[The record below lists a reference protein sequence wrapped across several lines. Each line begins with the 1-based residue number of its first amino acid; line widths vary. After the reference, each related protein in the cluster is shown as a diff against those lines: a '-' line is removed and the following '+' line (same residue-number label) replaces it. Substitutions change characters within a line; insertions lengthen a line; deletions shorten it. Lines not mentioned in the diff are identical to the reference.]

1 MQRGDSV
8 FIKGNRFRI
17 NVVGIVVNV
26 FSPWLVFF
34 VLLFLYTS
42 KLHFRYPSEVK
53 AFMHVLAGAVLIA
66 VGSLAVSWTR
76 GYSPQWYKASFVLHA
91 LAIIGAYGYGSWNY
105 VNYIAPYYSLEKLQ
119 AYPNLDVVKTKGATV
134 QDAGRVNFAAG
145 TKIDSSRSWH
155 FRAGALYCVAP
166 IIGQDG
172 QETVD
177 FWAVGKGCC
186 SESSPDFRCGEGDT
200 PALAMLKARSGLRFL
215 ETDYWNPERHFYRLA
230 VNGAE
235 ANFGIKAPEPLFFYW
250 TQDPLYT
257 MMTLRDK
264 GWGNFIVGIES
275 FGVFVVAFVCFATCR
290 FAFIGRAPER
300 SRDDYEDL

>member
-1 MQRGDSV
+1 MEKTESV

-26 FSPWLVFF
+26 FSPWIVFS

-42 KLHFRYPSEVK
+42 KLHFRYPVAVK
-53 AFMHVLAGAVLIA
+53 SFMAVFSIAVLITI
-66 VGSLAVSWTR
+66 GSLAIAWRR
-76 GYSPQWYKASFVLHA
+76 GYNPQWYKASFLLHA
-91 LAIIGAYGYGSWNY
+91 VAIIGGYAFGSWNY
-105 VNYIAPYYSLEKLQ
+105 ITYISPYYQLEKLQ
-119 AYPNLDVVKTKGATV
+119 AYPNLDVVHTSGATV

-172 QETVD
+172 QSQVD
-177 FWAVGKGCC
+177 FWAIGKGCC

-215 ETDYWNPERHFYRLA
+215 ETDYWNPERHLYRLA
-230 VNGAE
+230 VRGAE
-235 ANFGIKAPEPLFFYW
+235 ANFGIQASNPLFFHW
-250 TQDPLYT
+250 TQDPLYF
-257 MMTLRDK
+257 MMQLRDR
-264 GWGNFIVGIES
+264 GWGNFLVGIET

-290 FAFIGRAPER
+290 FAFIGRAPEKEHPY
-300 SRDDYEDL
+300 DDL